1 MSEEAEVEVA
11 DTPEYSVQDMLDAIH
26 SQNLVTA
33 RANFDAVIQQKID
46 TALEAEKVSI
56 ANAVYNG
63 LEAEE
68 SDEEEAAEVEAHD
81 SLLCLAVRHGLFY
94 AAAGAGVDARTTFME
109 LSGAR
114 RRRSDG
120 VWVPRVDDVRGS
132 DKLLTRGSA
141 VRFALWMTGAR
152 NAAAE
157 PMANAESINS

>member
-68 SDEEEAAEVEAHD
+68 SDEEEAAEVEASAEAEEAEEAENTEEED
-81 SLLCLAVRHGLFY
+81 IEVT
-94 AAAGAGVDARTTFME
+94 DAEME
-109 LSGAR
+109 
-114 RRRSDG
+114 
-120 VWVPRVDDVRGS
+120 
-132 DKLLTRGSA
+132 
-141 VRFALWMTGAR
+141 
-152 NAAAE
+152 AE
-157 PMANAESINS
+157 IDAIIADEEEESETENV

>member
-33 RANFDAVIQQKID
+33 KANFDAVIQQKID

-68 SDEEEAAEVEAHD
+68 SDEEETAEVEASAEAEEAENTEEED
-81 SLLCLAVRHGLFY
+81 IEVT
-94 AAAGAGVDARTTFME
+94 DAEME
-109 LSGAR
+109 
-114 RRRSDG
+114 
-120 VWVPRVDDVRGS
+120 
-132 DKLLTRGSA
+132 
-141 VRFALWMTGAR
+141 
-152 NAAAE
+152 AE
-157 PMANAESINS
+157 IDAIIADEEEESETENV

>member
-26 SQNLVTA
+26 NQNLVTA

-68 SDEEEAAEVEAHD
+68 SDEEEVEVEASAEAEEAEEAED
-81 SLLCLAVRHGLFY
+81 TEEEDIEVT
-94 AAAGAGVDARTTFME
+94 DAE
-109 LSGAR
+109 IE
-114 RRRSDG
+114 
-120 VWVPRVDDVRGS
+120 
-132 DKLLTRGSA
+132 
-141 VRFALWMTGAR
+141 
-152 NAAAE
+152 AE
-157 PMANAESINS
+157 IDAIIADEEDESETENV